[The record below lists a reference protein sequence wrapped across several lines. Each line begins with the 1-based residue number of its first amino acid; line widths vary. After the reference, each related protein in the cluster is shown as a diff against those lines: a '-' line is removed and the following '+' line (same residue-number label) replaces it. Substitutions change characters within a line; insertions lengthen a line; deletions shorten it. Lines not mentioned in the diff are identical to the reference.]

1 MEKLENGDPF
11 PTLEAPRVSGGPM
24 KLPGDLDGSWSL
36 VVFYRG
42 HW

>member
-11 PTLEAPRVSGGPM
+11 PTLEAPRVSGRSMTIPDD
-24 KLPGDLDGSWSL
+24 LGDQWSL